1 MTLEGTIQAP
11 PFGNHVHSPLQC
23 SPRLCSALSPDMSF
37 LAVCNDSSNL
47 LGDADEQTVKRV
59 IIL

>member
-11 PFGNHVHSPLQC
+11 PFGNHVHSPLHC
-23 SPRLCSALSPDMSF
+23 SPLVCSALPPDMS
-37 LAVCNDSSNL
+37 LVAACNDSSNL
-47 LGDADEQTVKRV
+47 LGDADEQTLKRV